1 MVNKLHI
8 SIELLYHNQCKIQN
22 IIYIIFLIYFLK
34 KKLFEYEKNPYYIL
48 VLLINFNYKK
58 K

>member
-22 IIYIIFLIYFLK
+22 IIYIIFLTYFLK
-34 KKLFEYEKNPYYIL
+34 KKLFEYEKKPIL
-48 VLLINFNYKK
+48 YTCIIN
-58 K
+58 